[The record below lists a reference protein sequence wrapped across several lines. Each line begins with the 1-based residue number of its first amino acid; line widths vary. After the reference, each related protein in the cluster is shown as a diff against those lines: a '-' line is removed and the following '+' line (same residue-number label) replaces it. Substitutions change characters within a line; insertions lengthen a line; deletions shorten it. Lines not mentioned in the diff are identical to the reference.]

1 MLNCHYEP
9 IETNWGFSIQWTHW
23 SSGTTSL
30 QTLRLQ
36 RRQRGVAWRRLTPL
50 VLRWRHLFTD
60 LLLLDATE
68 EMRKPKIQHIL
79 PLLVWV
85 SASFFWFGWV
95 HLFLVW
101 VCATFCFLSNVY
113 FKASP
118 YLWVRNKFSL
128 LPISESK
135 GICSDSHSQAMLG
148 LCPKL
153 NFTLTKNL

>member
-1 MLNCHYEP
+1 MLVIMFMLNCHYEP

-85 SASFFWFGWV
+85 SKSFFWFGLV
-95 HLFLVW
+95 QLF
-101 VCATFCFLSNVY
+101 
-113 FKASP
+113 ASCP
-118 YLWVRNKFSL
+118 TCTLKL
-128 LPISESK
+128 LPISES
-135 GICSDSHSQAMLG
+135 GISSPFSLSLSLREYVQILIHKPCYVFA
-148 LCPKL
+148 
-153 NFTLTKNL
+153 